1 MKPGIQPARRQQGGV
16 RALLDHPAGVH
27 RHDAVGVLDGGQAVG
42 DDQRGAAAHQGLER
56 GSRTSVPQSPDA
68 RSFRCTP
75 PTCIHSQFTSSS
87 TAGDPSM
94 TTVSILQAW
103 RRLSE
108 LVARAWR
115 GKEFGI
121 TRPGED
127 LARREPLEALN
138 ASGQASALAAR
149 IRASRARSAAGKQ
162 RAAGPMA
169 DQVADQTEG
178 RGGRTPLRDMVQLGR
193 R

>member
-1 MKPGIQPARRQQGGV
+1 
-16 RALLDHPAGVH
+16 
-27 RHDAVGVLDGGQAVG
+27 
-42 DDQRGAAAHQGLER
+42 
-56 GSRTSVPQSPDA
+56 
-68 RSFRCTP
+68 
-75 PTCIHSQFTSSS
+75 
-87 TAGDPSM
+87 M

-127 LARREPLEALN
+127 FARRAPLDALN

-149 IRASRARSAAGKQ
+149 IRASRAGSTAGQQ
-162 RAAGPMA
+162 RVAGPVA
-169 DQVADQTEG
+169 DQVAG
-178 RGGRTPLRDMVQLGR
+178 HGGRTPLRDMVQLGR

>member
-1 MKPGIQPARRQQGGV
+1 
-16 RALLDHPAGVH
+16 
-27 RHDAVGVLDGGQAVG
+27 
-42 DDQRGAAAHQGLER
+42 
-56 GSRTSVPQSPDA
+56 
-68 RSFRCTP
+68 
-75 PTCIHSQFTSSS
+75 
-87 TAGDPSM
+87 M

-127 LARREPLEALN
+127 FARRAPLDALN

-149 IRASRARSAAGKQ
+149 IRASRAGSTAGQQRVAEQSAGQ
-162 RAAGPMA
+162 
-169 DQVADQTEG
+169 
-178 RGGRTPLRDMVQLGR
+178 GGRIALRYMVQLGR

>member
-1 MKPGIQPARRQQGGV
+1 
-16 RALLDHPAGVH
+16 
-27 RHDAVGVLDGGQAVG
+27 
-42 DDQRGAAAHQGLER
+42 
-56 GSRTSVPQSPDA
+56 
-68 RSFRCTP
+68 
-75 PTCIHSQFTSSS
+75 
-87 TAGDPSM
+87 M

-121 TRPGED
+121 TRPGEY
-127 LARREPLEALN
+127 LARRASLEALN

-149 IRASRARSAAGKQ
+149 IRASRAGSAAGKQ
-162 RAAGPMA
+162 RGAGPMA
-169 DQVADQTEG
+169 DQVAGQ
-178 RGGRTPLRDMVQLGR
+178 GGRIPLRDMVQLGR

>member
-1 MKPGIQPARRQQGGV
+1 
-16 RALLDHPAGVH
+16 
-27 RHDAVGVLDGGQAVG
+27 
-42 DDQRGAAAHQGLER
+42 
-56 GSRTSVPQSPDA
+56 
-68 RSFRCTP
+68 
-75 PTCIHSQFTSSS
+75 
-87 TAGDPSM
+87 M

-127 LARREPLEALN
+127 FARRAPLDALN

-149 IRASRARSAAGKQ
+149 IRASRAGSAAGQ
-162 RAAGPMA
+162 QWVAEQSAG
-169 DQVADQTEG
+169 QG
-178 RGGRTPLRDMVQLGR
+178 CRTPLPDMVQLGR

>member
-1 MKPGIQPARRQQGGV
+1 
-16 RALLDHPAGVH
+16 
-27 RHDAVGVLDGGQAVG
+27 
-42 DDQRGAAAHQGLER
+42 
-56 GSRTSVPQSPDA
+56 
-68 RSFRCTP
+68 
-75 PTCIHSQFTSSS
+75 
-87 TAGDPSM
+87 M

-127 LARREPLEALN
+127 LARRAPHEALN

-149 IRASRARSAAGKQ
+149 IRASRAGSAAGQQ
-162 RAAGPMA
+162 RVAEQSAG
-169 DQVADQTEG
+169 Q
-178 RGGRTPLRDMVQLGR
+178 GGRIPLRDMVQLGR